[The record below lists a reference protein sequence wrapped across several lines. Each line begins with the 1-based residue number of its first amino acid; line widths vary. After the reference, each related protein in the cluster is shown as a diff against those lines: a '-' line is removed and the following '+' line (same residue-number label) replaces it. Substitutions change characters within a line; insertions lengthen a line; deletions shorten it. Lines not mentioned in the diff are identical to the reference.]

1 MADKAMAEAEKKRMN
16 FLEAEEQ
23 RAVELH
29 KQQKLVYESQRGKD
43 EYERWKQLRSDIARY
58 KKQLIEETNTD
69 KLENLHDSIA
79 MAKQQQ
85 QQQTLR
91 KFILG

>member
-1 MADKAMAEAEKKRMN
+1 M
-16 FLEAEEQ
+16 
-23 RAVELH
+23 
-29 KQQKLVYESQRGKD
+29 LVYESQRGKD
-43 EYERWKQLRSDIARY
+43 EYERWKQLRSDIVRY

-69 KLENLHDSIA
+69 KLEYLHDSIA

-85 QQQTLR
+85 QTLR